1 MLHNLGMLSFVQLL
15 AKEYKRKNPHFDDE
29 EFYKEIGIDCN
40 TLSPVDKK
48 NWLGSLFYSINGYIV
63 LRYIF
68 IGDDNMTKEYYTLDQ
83 LRKMN
88 QIDGDKQLIFVHQH
102 EKIVKKLKEEI
113 KHYEMAL
120 WWWL

>member
-1 MLHNLGMLSFVQLL
+1 
-15 AKEYKRKNPHFDDE
+15 
-29 EFYKEIGIDCN
+29 
-40 TLSPVDKK
+40 
-48 NWLGSLFYSINGYIV
+48 
-63 LRYIF
+63 
-68 IGDDNMTKEYYTLDQ
+68 MTKEYYTLDQ

-120 WWWL
+120 